1 MLARRSRWPFQI
13 WVTPVNVVEP
23 ASSNSHRLWHLPATL
38 GNGGLLTTGD
48 NVRSTMP
55 FAARDQHVALVS
67 DAPRKTTSQ
76 ADVMADQ
83 DLRDHQQDDADDVER
98 VCDLWP
104 ALAATWRGE
113 GW

>member
-13 WVTPVNVVEP
+13 WVTPVDVVEP
-23 ASSNSHRLWHLPATL
+23 ASSKQPSTLAAT
-38 GNGGLLTTGD
+38 GNLRQWRPFGDGD

-98 VCDLWP
+98 
-104 ALAATWRGE
+104 ALVATWQGE
-113 GW
+113 GG